1 MSLSELRGTCFRVT
15 PLIIIIAIIIA
26 IIVIIIAVIIILTV
40 VVVVMGLSEV
50 NGDWDIYPHELVT
63 HFYDGSE
70 PGCVYNLAADQ
81 HRCCVPTD
89 SAFVD
94 WSSSGV

>member
-1 MSLSELRGTCFRVT
+1 MSLSELRGTCFRVI
-15 PLIIIIAIIIA
+15 PLIIIIA
-26 IIVIIIAVIIILTV
+26 IIVIIIAVIIILTVV

-81 HRCCVPTD
+81 HRCCLPTD